1 METGSTLAS
10 ATCQITWYHH
20 ISLFAKVM
28 DEIER
33 VYYIIETA
41 QNGWSR
47 DTMLAQIANS
57 YISRAGKKNSLE
69 KVA

>member
-1 METGSTLAS
+1 
-10 ATCQITWYHH
+10 
-20 ISLFAKVM
+20 M

-57 YISRAGKKNSLE
+57 YISGAGKKNSLG

>member
-1 METGSTLAS
+1 
-10 ATCQITWYHH
+10 
-20 ISLFAKVM
+20 M

-47 DTMLAQIANS
+47 DTMLTQIANG
-57 YISRAGKKNSLE
+57 YISGAGKKNSLG